1 MNKREELKS
10 GFTLIEL
17 TLATAFISILLLTI
31 SLITREIVNLYR
43 KGYSIKT
50 VSQVGRDIIEDVTTS
65 IIESPKL
72 DVEKICNAH
81 YTSDSA
87 KAACKSDNAHNFIY
101 VQENAGDVVDVHG
114 ESTAIPSAPLAGAFC
129 TGKYTY
135 IWNTGYLNNS
145 ASYQLHGDHSRTPTS
160 QDFGF
165 TIITADGANNSNF
178 RLLKLEDP
186 EFRICAATV
195 KPDDYD
201 SRNYSPVH
209 HKDFDLNAIF
219 SGLTVPEPV
228 ELISSSDTSLALYD
242 FVIFP
247 PAIDETTKRAYYAG
261 SFILGTLEGGANIM
275 SNGNYCSTTGPTSAD
290 FDYCALNKFNF
301 ATQASG
307 SK

>member
-72 DVEKICNAH
+72 DVEKICNTH
-81 YTSDSA
+81 YTGAAID
-87 KAACKSDNAHNFIY
+87 ACKDDNAQDFIY
-101 VQENAGDVVDVHG
+101 SQDSHGSNAVQVKGGDAVDG
-114 ESTAIPSAPLAGAFC
+114 APLSGVFC
-129 TGKYTY
+129 TGKYSY
-135 IWNTGYLNNS
+135 IWNTGYINPS
-145 ASYQLHGDHSRTPTS
+145 AQSYTAASSKSLETTASDHY
-160 QDFGF
+160 GF
-165 TIITADGANNSNF
+165 TVDGDGEF
-178 RLLKLEDP
+178 RLLKIEDP
-186 EFRICAATV
+186 EFRICAATIL
-195 KPDDYD
+195 PNENMYD
-201 SRNYSPVH
+201 RHYYDNTH
-209 HKDFDLNAIF
+209 NMNFDLNTIF
-219 SGLTVPEPV
+219 SGLTAPEPV